1 MTWSRHHRFRHG
13 PPPWWPEGEPWPP
26 AGPPWAWRGMR
37 YKFFW
42 RLGFFF
48 GFVFLLLLGASTI
61 AYWIASGISGG
72 AHPFFLIRPFG
83 GLILLLA
90 VFLAMLAV
98 GRGVRRMAAPIGDV
112 MDAAQRVAEGDY
124 TVRVPERGPPEV
136 RQLTR
141 AFNTMVSRLRATDER
156 RRSLLADISH
166 DLRTPITVIQGN
178 LEGLLDGVYPRDDAH
193 LGPVLEETRLLARL
207 VDDLRTL
214 ALAETGALR
223 LEREPTDL
231 GALIAETVASFQ
243 GQAAGAGVALSADV
257 ASGLPQVP
265 VDAFRIRQVLEN
277 LVVNALQHAPRGGE
291 IRVRCGIAPPESG
304 PQIQVTVSDNGPGIS
319 ADDLP
324 RVFDRFYKSRDSRGS
339 GLGLTIAKNLVAAH
353 GGEISAESEPGR
365 GTTMRISLPV
375 TWEAPRLP

>member
-1 MTWSRHHRFRHG
+1 MTWSKHHRVRHG

-26 AGPPWAWRGMR
+26 TGPPWAWRGMR
-37 YKFFW
+37 GRFFW

-72 AHPFFLIRPFG
+72 GAHPFFLIRPFG
-83 GLILLLA
+83 GLVLLLA

-124 TVRVPERGPPEV
+124 AVRVPERGPPEV

-166 DLRTPITVIQGN
+166 DLRTPLTVIQGN

-193 LGPVLEETRLLARL
+193 LSPVLEETRLLARL

-231 GALIAETVASFQ
+231 GALIVETVASFQ

-257 ASGLPQVP
+257 APGLPQAP

-291 IRVRCGIAPPESG
+291 IRGCCRRASP
-304 PQIQVTVSDNGPGIS
+304 
-319 ADDLP
+319 
-324 RVFDRFYKSRDSRGS
+324 
-339 GLGLTIAKNLVAAH
+339 
-353 GGEISAESEPGR
+353 
-365 GTTMRISLPV
+365 
-375 TWEAPRLP
+375 

>member
-13 PPPWWPEGEPWPP
+13 QPPWWPEGEPWPP

-61 AYWIASGISGG
+61 AYWIASGISAGG
-72 AHPFFLIRPFG
+72 ARPFFLIRPFG
-83 GLILLLA
+83 GLILLMA

-156 RRSLLADISH
+156 RRSQLADISH
-166 DLRTPITVIQGN
+166 DLRTPLTVIQGN

-193 LGPVLEETRLLARL
+193 LRPVLEETPLLSAPIEGLPTLTLAEAGALPLPRWAVGLEAVL
-207 VDDLRTL
+207 VD
-214 ALAETGALR
+214 ALAGHWSPGETAR
-223 LEREPTDL
+223 R
-231 GALIAETVASFQ
+231 
-243 GQAAGAGVALSADV
+243 
-257 ASGLPQVP
+257 
-265 VDAFRIRQVLEN
+265 
-277 LVVNALQHAPRGGE
+277 
-291 IRVRCGIAPPESG
+291 
-304 PQIQVTVSDNGPGIS
+304 
-319 ADDLP
+319 
-324 RVFDRFYKSRDSRGS
+324 
-339 GLGLTIAKNLVAAH
+339 
-353 GGEISAESEPGR
+353 
-365 GTTMRISLPV
+365 SL
-375 TWEAPRLP
+375 

>member
-26 AGPPWAWRGMR
+26 TGPPWAWRGMR
-37 YKFFW
+37 GRFFW
-42 RLGFFF
+42 RLGLFF
-48 GFVFLLLLGASTI
+48 GFVLLLLLGRSTI
-61 AYWIASGISGG
+61 AYWIASRISGG

-83 GLILLLA
+83 GLVLLLA

-124 TVRVPERGPPEV
+124 AVRVPERGPPEV

-166 DLRTPITVIQGN
+166 DLRTPLAVIQGN

-193 LGPVLEETRLLARL
+193 LSPVLEETRLLARL

-214 ALAETGALR
+214 ALAETGALK

-231 GALIAETVASFQ
+231 GALTAETVASFQ
-243 GQAAGAGVALSADV
+243 GEAGDAGVSLV
-257 ASGLPQVP
+257 AEVEPHLPAIH
-265 VDAFRIRQVLEN
+265 VDAVRIRQVLEN
-277 LVVNALQHAPRGGE
+277 LVVNALHYTPRSGE
-291 IRVRCGIAPPESG
+291 IHVTCRAGSGAAGDRGVVGSVRD
-304 PQIQVTVSDNGPGIS
+304 TGPGIS
-319 ADDLP
+319 REDLP
-324 RVFDRFYKSRDSRGS
+324 HVFDRFYKSRDSRGS
-339 GLGLTIAKNLVAAH
+339 GLGLAIARNLVAAH
-353 GGEISAESEPGR
+353 GGEITVDSEPGH
-365 GTTMRISLPV
+365 GTTFLVSLPS
-375 TWEAPRLP
+375 